1 MEGFYF
7 IDPLSVAANGFD
19 VFDQYSD
26 ALSIAS
32 LGFIK
37 FKVTSVIV
45 KRTGGG
51 DQSVTGVPLKIW
63 KDLEPRE
70 AVPEL
75 DKIREILQEVNAKEV
90 QITLEPINASFQ
102 LEPMHIGTLK
112 EEFRKVFTE
121 FAVNLEYQAEPVKE
135 KSEITIFLEKIDN
148 I

>member
-7 IDPLSVAANGFD
+7 IDPLSVATNGFD

-45 KRTGGG
+45 KRSGGG
-51 DQSVTGVPLKIW
+51 DQAVTGVPLKIW
-63 KDLEPRE
+63 KDLEPRQ

-75 DKIREILQEVNAKEV
+75 DKIREMLHDVNAKEV
-90 QITLEPINASFQ
+90 QITLEPINASFHI
-102 LEPMHIGTLK
+102 EPMHIGTLK
-112 EEFRKVFTE
+112 EEFSKVFTE
-121 FAVNLEYQAEPVKE
+121 FTVNLEYQNEPVKE